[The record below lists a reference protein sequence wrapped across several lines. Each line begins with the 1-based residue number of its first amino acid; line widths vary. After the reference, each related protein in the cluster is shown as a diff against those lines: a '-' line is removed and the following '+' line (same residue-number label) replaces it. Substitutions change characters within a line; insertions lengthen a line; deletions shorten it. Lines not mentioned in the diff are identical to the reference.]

1 MSALR
6 HILLWFILSSITAS
20 AQSAW
25 HFNRIHDMHA
35 NMESIQSIYATDS
48 GFVAS
53 SVYSDSVGSVGCQF
67 LIFDS
72 LGDLISSKT
81 IHLNWKFY
89 YPGWCQSMIRTNDEG
104 YALCGTLADTLSKRM
119 LLIRYD
125 NDGDTVWT
133 KVYSGDS
140 STVGYQCKQARDG
153 GFVLV
158 GVSDD
163 VSYWGDA
170 ILIKTDSLG
179 NEEWRNYYGG
189 TNFEYGV
196 TVAIA
201 NDGGYIIGGETRSF
215 SGSVDQI
222 VFKVD
227 SLGQQEWFEVI
238 GGPFDDADAVV
249 VVSRDSNYL
258 VGGSWTY
265 SQPLGPGLGIPRG
278 KIYLAKVDTSGNI
291 MWSNTY
297 GQSNVNTT
305 VTAMI
310 EKSDGSVAVTGIT
323 AISGVTRAF
332 ILEVDENGDSLRMRT
347 YVYQTSTLNYPCGID
362 TTSDGGYIVGGYTNA
377 GTLQSWIFKVDSLL
391 CVVAGC
397 DGVDTDEYELAEKER
412 INIYPNPCSEFVTLS
427 FDLPMAYPVEFIL
440 TDLSGRI
447 VLRQQFAS
455 CNTVETIYFPE
466 LPEGVYLYQVVAQE
480 NVLTMDKILIL
491 NQ

>member
-1 MSALR
+1 MKALFSFAVS
-6 HILLWFILSSITAS
+6 FILFSSS
-20 AQSAW
+20 AGAQAAW

-35 NMESIQSIYATDS
+35 DMESIQSIYVTDS

-53 SVYSDSVGSVGCQF
+53 SLFSDSVGSVGCEF
-67 LIFDS
+67 LILDS

-89 YPGWCQSMIRTNDEG
+89 YPGWCQSMIRTNDGG
-104 YALCGTLADTLSKRM
+104 YALCGTLADTLSQRM

-125 NDGDTVWT
+125 NDGDTMWT
-133 KVYSGDS
+133 RVYSGDS
-140 STVGYQCKQARDG
+140 STVGYQCKQTYDG

-189 TNFEYGV
+189 TNFDYGV
-196 TVAIA
+196 TVSVA
-201 NDGGYIIGGETRSF
+201 NDGGYVIGGETRSF

-238 GGPFDDADAVV
+238 GSAFDDADAVV
-249 VVSRDSNYL
+249 LVSKDSNYL
-258 VGGSWTY
+258 VGGTWTY

-278 KIYLAKVDTSGNI
+278 RIYLAKLDTSGNI
-291 MWSNTY
+291 MWSKTY

-310 EKSDGSVAVTGIT
+310 EKNDGSVVVTGIT

-347 YVYQTSTLNYPCGID
+347 YSYQSSTMNYPCGID
-362 TTSDGGYIVGGYTNA
+362 TTSDGGYVVGGYTNI

-397 DGVDTDEYELAEKER
+397 DGVDIQDSS
-412 INIYPNPCSEFVTLS
+412 ISQSVSVFPNPCNGFVNVV
-427 FDLPMAYPVEFIL
+427 FDSPIEGKGEFIL
-440 TDLSGRI
+440 TDMFGRI
-447 VLRQQFAS
+447 VFRQVILDA
-455 CNTVETIYFPE
+455 NTLESIYFPD
-466 LPEGVYLYQVVAQE
+466 LTDGLYFYLILADSQVVKK
-480 NVLTMDKILIL
+480 DKIIVQ
-491 NQ
+491 NW